1 MTEKEIYN
9 KAKETY
15 RKANEIIKV
24 RLDNDLINAIDVLVV
39 ESINMNFSLEELLS
53 GKYDTLF
60 EEIIEILFKD
70 CGNACESGL
79 DCWNVLRQIEKKYI
93 TAAYNFVV
101 AGRNL

>member
-101 AGRNL
+101 ASRNI